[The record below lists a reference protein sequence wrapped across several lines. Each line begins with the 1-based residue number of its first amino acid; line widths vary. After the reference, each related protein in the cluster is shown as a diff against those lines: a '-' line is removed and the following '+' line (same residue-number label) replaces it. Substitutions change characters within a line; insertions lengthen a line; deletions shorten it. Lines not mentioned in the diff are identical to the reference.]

1 MSLDNEQLDL
11 KLNMTDKRMK
21 IMNDSFSLSRLADP
35 AEFHSELDLA
45 GTSAECL
52 RSYMSSM
59 MRIRLAEKRLAAGR
73 RDGLIGGPV
82 HLGVGQEGVA
92 VGVSAHLR
100 ASDRVFGAHRS
111 HSHLLALGSSVEGLF
126 AEVLGRDTGHS
137 KGMGGSMHLWDQP
150 KGFYGSVPIVAG
162 TVPLAVGAGLAAKL
176 QQSGDV
182 AVAYLGDGA
191 VEEGVVHESLNLAR
205 IQNIP
210 VVFVVEN
217 NLFASHMHISTR
229 QPNDS
234 TARFAYANDVPY
246 RVVDGN
252 DVVAMASAAGELIAA
267 ARLGKGPGFIEAV
280 TFRWYGHVDWRED
293 IDVGIHRSVEE
304 LNNWRQRDPIRRL
317 KDALLNAG
325 VWTEQDDEALEL
337 TLQQEVDAAWAQAMQ
352 APYPASAALLDR
364 VYFQGAQ
371 T

>member
-1 MSLDNEQLDL
+1 
-11 KLNMTDKRMK
+11 MK
-21 IMNDSFSLSRLADP
+21 QISQEFSLKRLADP
-35 AEFHSELDLA
+35 AEFHSELDLS
-45 GTSAECL
+45 GTPAESL
-52 RSYMSSM
+52 RAYISVMQ
-59 MRIRLAEKRLAAGR
+59 RIRLSERQLAVGR

-82 HLGVGQEGVA
+82 HLGVGQEAVA

-100 ASDRVFGAHRS
+100 ASDRVFGSHRS

-191 VEEGVVHESLNLAR
+191 MEEGVVHESLNLAR
-205 IQNIP
+205 IQDVP
-210 VVFVVEN
+210 VIFVVEN

-229 QPNDS
+229 QPKDS
-234 TARFAYANDVPY
+234 TARFAHANDVPY
-246 RVVDGN
+246 RMVDGN
-252 DVVAMASAAGELIAA
+252 DVIAVASAAGEFIEA

-293 IDVGIHRSVEE
+293 IDVGIYRSFEE
-304 LNNWRQRDPIRRL
+304 LDNWRQRDPIRRL
-317 KDALLNAG
+317 KEAMLIAG
-325 VWTEQDDEALEL
+325 VWAGQDFEALEL
-337 TLQQEVDAAWAQAMQ
+337 TLKKEVDVAWTKAMQ
-352 APYPASAALLDR
+352 APYPASTALLDR

-371 T
+371 A

>member
-1 MSLDNEQLDL
+1 MKL
-11 KLNMTDKRMK
+11 KSDE
-21 IMNDSFSLSRLADP
+21 FSLRRLADP
-35 AEFHSELDLA
+35 AEFQADLDLA
-45 GTSAECL
+45 GTSAGSL
-52 RSYMSSM
+52 RAYMSAM
-59 MRIRLAEKRLAAGR
+59 QRIRLAERQLATGR

-82 HLGVGQEGVA
+82 HLGVGQEAVA

-162 TVPLAVGAGLAAKL
+162 TVSLAVGAGLAAKL
-176 QQSGDV
+176 QQTGDV

-205 IQNIP
+205 IQDIP
-210 VVFVVEN
+210 VIFVVEN

-234 TARFAYANDVPY
+234 TARFAAANGVPY
-246 RVVDGN
+246 QVVDGN
-252 DVVAMASAAGELIAA
+252 DVVAVAAVAEELIGA
-267 ARLGKGPGFIEAV
+267 ARSGKGPGFIEAV

-293 IDVGIHRSVEE
+293 IDVGLHRSVEE

-317 KDALLNAG
+317 KDALLKAG
-325 VWTEQDDEALEL
+325 MWTEQDDKALEAK
-337 TLQQEVDAAWAQAMQ
+337 LQQEVEAAWAQAMRD
-352 APYPASAALLDR
+352 PYPDAAALLDR
-364 VYFQGAQ
+364 VYYQGDQA
-371 T
+371 

>member
-1 MSLDNEQLDL
+1 M
-11 KLNMTDKRMK
+11 KLTSDE
-21 IMNDSFSLSRLADP
+21 FSLKRLADP
-35 AEFHSELDLA
+35 AEFHAELDLA
-45 GTSAECL
+45 GTPAERL
-52 RSYMSSM
+52 RAYMGSM
-59 MRIRLAEKRLAAGR
+59 QRIRLAERQLAAGR

-82 HLGVGQEGVA
+82 HLGVGQEAVA

-100 ASDRVFGAHRS
+100 TSDRVFGAHRS
-111 HSHLLALGSSVEGLF
+111 HSHLLALGSSVRGLF

-137 KGMGGSMHLWDQP
+137 RGMGGSMHLWDQP
-150 KGFYGSVPIVAG
+150 RGFYGSVPIVAG

-205 IQNIP
+205 IQDIP
-210 VVFVVEN
+210 VIFVVEN

-234 TARFAYANDVPY
+234 TARFAAANGVAY

-252 DVVAMASAAGELIAA
+252 DVVAVASVAGDLIAA

-293 IDVGIHRSVEE
+293 IDVGLHRSVEE
-304 LNNWRQRDPIRRL
+304 LANWRQRDPVRRL
-317 KDALLNAG
+317 KDAMLKAG
-325 VWTEQDDEALEL
+325 VWTEQDDKALEAG
-337 TLQQEVDAAWAQAMQ
+337 LQQEVEAAWVQAMQ
-352 APYPASAALLDR
+352 DPYPDAAALLDR
-364 VYFQGAQ
+364 VYYQGDRA
-371 T
+371 